1 MSETIE
7 RQRALIRNAHVFKLP
22 PRSSS
27 AGWRGADWTEEVWQ
41 GLVKVV
47 ERGGKCAIILVSEEG
62 VTFAVCPVKEGA
74 VDRCVDSSRYF
85 VLRIENA
92 QGRHMFIGLAFN
104 ERNDAFD
111 FNTALSDSAREK
123 EAEKNP
129 TPAFTGPSVDY
140 SIKEGQKIKV
150 AVPKIGSSKDTG
162 GTMSAAAKRRAARQ
176 AGQTAKP
183 LRAGGLL
190 APSSRDTASSRAPS
204 ASGGGTDLLGGTSS
218 PSPSPAPAPPVEDD
232 LMAAFTT
239 PAAAPAPAP
248 APSVDPFAAAPA
260 PAPAPAPAAIDPFA
274 AAPVPPPAPVAVDPF
289 AAAPIAT
296 PVVNN
301 DPFAGSSADTFN
313 MGSMGNN
320 LPPNQAPAPAP
331 STDPFAAPP
340 IANNMGMGMASMGQM
355 GGLPPPMANMGGGGG
370 GFGGNPAPSNDP
382 FSSTNMGQPPGPPPG
397 QQQVGGM
404 GGFGGVGG
412 MGGMGG
418 VQGGIGMQPG
428 SNEFGV
434 SAQPTTQQFQQPGKD
449 MFGSL
454 GGF

>member
-47 ERGGKCAIILVSEEG
+47 EREGKCAIILVSEEG

-129 TPAFTGPSVDY
+129 TPSFTGPSVDY

-176 AGQTAKP
+176 AGQNAKP

-204 ASGGGTDLLGGTSS
+204 ASGGDLLGGVTSS
-218 PSPSPAPAPPVEDD
+218 PSPAPAPAPPVEDD

-239 PAAAPAPAP
+239 PVAAPAPAP
-248 APSVDPFAAAPA
+248 APVAIDPFAAAPA
-260 PAPAPAPAAIDPFA
+260 PAPAPVTIDPFT
-274 AAPVPPPAPVAVDPF
+274 AAPAPAPAPAPVEVDPFAPAPVA
-289 AAAPIAT
+289 APVA
-296 PVVNN
+296 NN

-313 MGSMGNN
+313 MGSMGSN
-320 LPPNQAPAPAP
+320 LSNNQAPAPAAA
-331 STDPFAAPP
+331 PFAAPP
-340 IANNMGMGMASMGQM
+340 AANNMGMGMASMNQM

-370 GFGGNPAPSNDP
+370 GGFGGAPSNDP
-382 FSSTNMGQPPGPPPG
+382 FASQNMGQPPGPPPG
-397 QQQVGGM
+397 GMMGGMNLGGMNMMGGAPQQGGGM
-404 GGFGGVGG
+404 G
-412 MGGMGG
+412 MGGG
-418 VQGGIGMQPG
+418 QPN
-428 SNEFGV
+428 NEFGV